1 MRRRINSVKERGSH
15 GALRSQLSTL
25 KLLSYFLKLLTDYR
39 TVETID
45 GDVKPITF
53 FAFYHEVGQAPRFRG
68 GCQTHE
74 RAYIYIM
81 SLAEIKSAVREL
93 SPKELAELTAF
104 ISDQDNAVWSEQ
116 IEQDAAS
123 GKLDFLFQEADDE
136 RQAGKLR
143 NWPEDK

>member
-1 MRRRINSVKERGSH
+1 MKPV
-15 GALRSQLSTL
+15 ALL
-25 KLLSYFLKLLTDYR
+25 
-39 TVETID
+39 
-45 GDVKPITF
+45 
-53 FAFYHEVGQAPRFRG
+53 AFDSEIGQALRFRG

-74 RAYIYIM
+74 RAYICTM

-104 ISDQDNAVWSEQ
+104 ISEEDNAVWSDQ

-136 RQAGKLR
+136 REAGKLR
-143 NWPEDK
+143 NWPEDE